1 MSPPGSQINTEQPPY
16 PREAT
21 LPWEAAP
28 AAECNSPWEAAPAA
42 EFTSPWEAAPAAEC
56 GLTLLMWEA
65 APAAECVQ

>member
-21 LPWEAAP
+21 L
-28 AAECNSPWEAAPAA
+28 PWEAAPAA